1 MKERV
6 FNSTWGEVRKVF
18 TKEVMLT
25 WYISSGPCK
34 GKTRHAGDLLV
45 EGAEEEPS
53 DHSVA

>member
-34 GKTRHAGDLLV
+34 EKTRHAGDLLV